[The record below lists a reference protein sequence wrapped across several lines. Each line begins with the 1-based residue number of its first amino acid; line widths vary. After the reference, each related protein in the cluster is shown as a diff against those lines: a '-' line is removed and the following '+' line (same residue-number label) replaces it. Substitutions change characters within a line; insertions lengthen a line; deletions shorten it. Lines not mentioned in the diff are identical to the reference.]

1 MSRRMLARLPL
12 FRTIVP
18 RLAAPL
24 LPTARTTPLTQSARA
39 PRLSPLPSR
48 PFASSSKPPPDD
60 HAPLPPNASLSARLK
75 HLIKA
80 YGWYALGVYL
90 LLSVADFSVAFAAVN
105 VFGAD
110 RVAAAASAAKTAA
123 LGMISSARPPE
134 PGKDELEPAHARRGN
149 EGLYAMVV
157 IAYTVHKTLFLP
169 VRVGLTAGL
178 TPRLVNWLRSRGW
191 AGGAGTRR
199 AASEMRERAG
209 EVRDRMRRRSGSDS
223 DKD

>member
-1 MSRRMLARLPL
+1 MSRRLLARIPL

-18 RLAAPL
+18 RLAAPI
-24 LPTARTTPLTQSARA
+24 LPTARPGTTPLTQTSRT
-39 PRLSPLPSR
+39 RLSPFASPSSR
-48 PFASSSKPPPDD
+48 PFSSKPPDE

-105 VFGAD
+105 VFGAE
-110 RVAAAASAAKTAA
+110 RVSAVAGTLKETA
-123 LGMISSARPPE
+123 LSMVSTARPPE
-134 PGKDELEPAHARRGN
+134 PGKDELDPVQSRKGN
-149 EGLYAMVV
+149 EGLYAMIVL
-157 IAYTVHKTLFLP
+157 AYTIHKTLFLP

-178 TPRLVNWLRSRGW
+178 TPKLVNWLRARGW

-199 AASEMRERAG
+199 AASEMRERAT
-209 EVRDRMRRRSGSDS
+209 EMRDRIRRRSGDS
-223 DKD
+223 DRD